1 MKLVTKTLLGAGL
14 VCVLI
19 AVTVVLALQMMNHH
33 QIMNAE
39 VLGNEPSV
47 ETSTE
52 PENDIITVGGVV
64 DTAIDLSNPQ
74 ALATESAYIVLAR
87 IDAIDGTNN
96 YSEISQQYVLPYTFG
111 QMTVLENYKGELTLG
126 EKCGFYRLGGT
137 LPAEQYYAGVL
148 SPEANAKRQAMQAEN
163 GESDAGKYVRDLAV
177 GDIEIEAGKAYLVY
191 LVPENSYY
199 GKPDTYAIIGY
210 QGGLREARRVDG
222 VWQVLNNFTGEW
234 EDLAMILGEV

>member
-39 VLGNEPSV
+39 VLVNEPSV

-52 PENDIITVGGVV
+52 PENDSITVGGVV

-96 YSEISQQYVLPYTFG
+96 YSEISQQYVLPYTLAVV
-111 QMTVLENYKGELTLG
+111 TVTGEL
-126 EKCGFYRLGGT
+126 
-137 LPAEQYYAGVL
+137 
-148 SPEANAKRQAMQAEN
+148 
-163 GESDAGKYVRDLAV
+163 
-177 GDIEIEAGKAYLVY
+177 
-191 LVPENSYY
+191 
-199 GKPDTYAIIGY
+199 
-210 QGGLREARRVDG
+210 
-222 VWQVLNNFTGEW
+222 
-234 EDLAMILGEV
+234 